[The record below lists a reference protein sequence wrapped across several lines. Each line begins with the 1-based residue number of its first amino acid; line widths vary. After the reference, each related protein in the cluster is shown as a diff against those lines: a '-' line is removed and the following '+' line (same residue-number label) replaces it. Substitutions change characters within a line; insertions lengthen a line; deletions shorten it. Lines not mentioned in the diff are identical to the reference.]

1 MNAAEIPDLP
11 IFPLGTVLFPGGALP
26 LKVFEARYMDMARAC
41 LKSSAPFGVCLIRE
55 GAEVGAPAVPHA
67 LGCLASIVACDM
79 QQLGVLS
86 LMTRGGERFR
96 VEETR
101 VQSDGLVRARVA
113 LLATEPALLVAEEYA
128 ACADLLRALLPR
140 LPAELLPPPHDF
152 DDARWLS
159 FRLAEVLPIPPLAR
173 QRLLEIGDANTRLA
187 ILKRFLEQQGLK
199 A

>member
-1 MNAAEIPDLP
+1 MSAAKIADLP
-11 IFPLGTVLFPGGALP
+11 IFPLGTVLFPGGTLP

-41 LKSSAPFGVCLIRE
+41 LKSSSPFGVCLIKE

-67 LGCLASIVACDM
+67 LGCLARITECDM
-79 QQLGVLS
+79 KQLGVLS

-101 VQSDGLVRARVA
+101 IQSDGLVRARV
-113 LLATEPALLVAEEYA
+113 TVMTDEPALAVAQEFA
-128 ACADLLRALLPR
+128 GCADLMRALLPK
-140 LPAELLPPPHDF
+140 PPPELLPPPHDF

-173 QRLLEIGDANTRLA
+173 QKLLEIEDAQTRLA

-199 A
+199 G